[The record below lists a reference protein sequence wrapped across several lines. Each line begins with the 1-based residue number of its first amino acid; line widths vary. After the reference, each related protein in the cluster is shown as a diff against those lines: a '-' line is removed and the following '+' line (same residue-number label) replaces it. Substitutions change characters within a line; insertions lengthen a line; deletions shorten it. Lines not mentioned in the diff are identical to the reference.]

1 MHLATVEKDDVQ
13 DVDTDATTETNTVVK
28 STRPQGRYKKRE
40 RGKLVHAYSSEDL
53 GGILRDFLFYPPWAF
68 GLPIWVLSIPLSL
81 VESAIWISLTYY
93 TIGFAPDTSRFFQQL
108 LALFSIHQMSLCLFR
123 FVAAVGRKLVVVCTL
138 GTCTLIMN
146 ILLGGFIVAQSG
158 QSSLADYCTYYVAY
172 SDGSCTDM
180 NSARAPDRMLGEVRG
195 HSSRCMASSLVRAV
209 FVRGSMTQGNGCY
222 QHRLEEKLTNIES
235 ENKVLRQQAVS
246 MAPNKILSG
255 RSRSI
260 LQDLHSPSLNQ
271 RDLSEVE
278 DKPQKSLNEKQQEN
292 QELLIQCIGQH
303 LGFAGNRP
311 IAACIIYKCLLQW
324 RSFEVERTSVFDR
337 IIQTIGHAIETQDNN
352 DILAYWLSNSSTL
365 LLLLQR
371 TLKTQNFGGKLGQGI
386 ITFSCNY
393 SSTAS
398 VDCSLARDCEEPG
411 NFLEQSENKSYKTT
425 ACFQYL
431 AQAKSI
437 CIMIVQEH
445 NHPHILLLQIGNT
458 FCKLPGGRL
467 KPGETEV
474 GGLKRK
480 LNGKL
485 GANSPTLQPDWQ
497 ECKKLFLVHLSEREY
512 FAVPKNLKLLAVPLF
527 ELYDNVQDV
536 IKVSLESSVI
546 PRVQL
551 AEGLLISV
559 DSLCEIDGVPIGPG
573 FCKVVVLK
581 AKKPNAI
588 LETTSQSLITVGEAV
603 RRYIVWRS
611 IHVYMQT
618 F

>member
-1 MHLATVEKDDVQ
+1 MNVLFNGLTEVALTVLRLPVF
-13 DVDTDATTETNTVVK
+13 
-28 STRPQGRYKKRE
+28 YKQ
-40 RGKLVHAYSSEDL
+40 
-53 GGILRDFLFYPPWAF
+53 RDFLFYPPWAF

-93 TIGFAPDTSRFFQQL
+93 TIGFAPDTSSGKK
-108 LALFSIHQMSLCLFR
+108 AGCCMHFR
-123 FVAAVGRKLVVVCTL
+123 NLHIDNEYSAWR
-138 GTCTLIMN
+138 IY
-146 ILLGGFIVAQSG
+146 SG

-195 HSSRCMASSLVRAV
+195 HSSRCMASSLVQAV

-386 ITFSCNY
+386 IT
-393 SSTAS
+393 
-398 VDCSLARDCEEPG
+398 L
-411 NFLEQSENKSYKTT
+411 KTNH
-425 ACFQYL
+425 
-431 AQAKSI
+431 
-437 CIMIVQEH
+437 VQEH

>member
-1 MHLATVEKDDVQ
+1 MNVLFNGLTEVALTVLRLPVF
-13 DVDTDATTETNTVVK
+13 
-28 STRPQGRYKKRE
+28 YKQ
-40 RGKLVHAYSSEDL
+40 
-53 GGILRDFLFYPPWAF
+53 RDFLFYPPWAF

-260 LQDLHSPSLNQ
+260 LQ
-271 RDLSEVE
+271 
-278 DKPQKSLNEKQQEN
+278 
-292 QELLIQCIGQH
+292 
-303 LGFAGNRP
+303 
-311 IAACIIYKCLLQW
+311 
-324 RSFEVERTSVFDR
+324 
-337 IIQTIGHAIETQDNN
+337 
-352 DILAYWLSNSSTL
+352 
-365 LLLLQR
+365 
-371 TLKTQNFGGKLGQGI
+371 
-386 ITFSCNY
+386 
-393 SSTAS
+393 
-398 VDCSLARDCEEPG
+398 
-411 NFLEQSENKSYKTT
+411 
-425 ACFQYL
+425 
-431 AQAKSI
+431 
-437 CIMIVQEH
+437 VQEH

-512 FAVPKNLKLLAVPLF
+512 FAVPKNLKLLAVLLF
-527 ELYDNVQDV
+527 ELYDNVQ
-536 IKVSLESSVI
+536 E
-546 PRVQL
+546 
-551 AEGLLISV
+551 
-559 DSLCEIDGVPIGPG
+559 
-573 FCKVVVLK
+573 
-581 AKKPNAI
+581 
-588 LETTSQSLITVGEAV
+588 
-603 RRYIVWRS
+603 W
-611 IHVYMQT
+611 
-618 F
+618 